1 MINLSPAVSEKI
13 AQLLNTSGMLS
24 DDRFTK
30 ITTQCAENKEKIID
44 ELLKKKFISED
55 DIAKVISRNFAI
67 KKIELSADN
76 IKPEVIKILPNFFI
90 KKEKIIPF
98 EIEGN
103 VLKVAIADPSKIV
116 LMTKIRALA
125 NKNISFFVTSFSN
138 IQKVLDSR
146 ILDVK
151 VQAQLDKK
159 KAVDKQKQK
168 DTQSKKIS
176 RS

>member
-1 MINLSPAVSEKI
+1 MINLAPAVSEKI
-13 AQLLNTSGMLS
+13 AQLLNTSGILS
-24 DDRFTK
+24 DDRLIK

-44 ELLKKKFISED
+44 ELLKKKFINED
-55 DIAKVISRNFAI
+55 DIVKVISRNFAI

-116 LMTKIRALA
+116 LMTKIKALA
-125 NKNISFFVTSFSN
+125 NKNILFFVTGFSN

-146 ILDVK
+146 ILDAA
-151 VQAQLDKK
+151 VQDKI
-159 KAVDKQKQK
+159 DKQKVLEKKKQK
-168 DTQSKKIS
+168 DSQAKKN
-176 RS
+176 